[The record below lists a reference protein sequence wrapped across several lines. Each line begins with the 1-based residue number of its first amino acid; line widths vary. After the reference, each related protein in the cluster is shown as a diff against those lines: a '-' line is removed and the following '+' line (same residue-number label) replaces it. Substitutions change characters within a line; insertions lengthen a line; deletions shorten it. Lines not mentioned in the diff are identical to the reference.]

1 MDIVRQV
8 KSVHKGKYMDEVVSP
23 SKPFGLRTF
32 YQPKESGIPC
42 YFIQRIGKKFADP
55 NDVQDNSNLL
65 DKWKFLV
72 PRSPIAGQTDF
83 SKPVKFYY
91 DANTRIAAPGE
102 CCTESFLVAYS
113 ANTLEEIESFKSY
126 LFTKVVR
133 FLLLQAVVSQD
144 VTKKKYC
151 FVPCL
156 DKFEGVYTDE
166 RLTVLW
172 GIDEEEWEYIDSR
185 IGLAEA
191 D

>member
-1 MDIVRQV
+1 MLYGIIPCCLFSQYAGRDRILQELP
-8 KSVHKGKYMDEVVSP
+8 VHKGSQV
-23 SKPFGLRTF
+23 
-32 YQPKESGIPC
+32 
-42 YFIQRIGKKFADP
+42 
-55 NDVQDNSNLL
+55 
-65 DKWKFLV
+65 
-72 PRSPIAGQTDF
+72 
-83 SKPVKFYY
+83 
-91 DANTRIAAPGE
+91 
-102 CCTESFLVAYS
+102 
-113 ANTLEEIESFKSY
+113 
-126 LFTKVVR
+126 
-133 FLLLQAVVSQD
+133 LLQAVVSQD